1 MKAILFDLDGT
12 LINSL
17 GDLADACNY
26 VLEQNGYPTHPEER
40 YNYFVG
46 NGMDK
51 LIWAIL
57 PEGATEEEFQKVREQ
72 YKARY
77 LAHSL
82 DRTHPYEGIAEV
94 LRQLKKQGFLLAV
107 VSNKPDEQS
116 QKVVKALFEPGVFD
130 LVAGNRPGLP
140 VKPDPALPREVLARL
155 DAGPNES
162 YFVGDSGVDMKT
174 ALNCGLKGVGVTWG
188 FRTEEE
194 LHEAGAWRVIHHSK
208 DLLDIVMK

>member
-17 GDLADACNY
+17 GDLADACNH
-26 VLEQNGYPTHPEER
+26 VLKQNGYEPHPEEQ

-57 PEGATEEEFQKVREQ
+57 PEGSTEEAFQKIREQ
-72 YKARY
+72 YKSYY

-82 DRTHPYEGIAEV
+82 DRTRPYEGIQET
-94 LRQLKKQGFLLAV
+94 LKQLKEQGFLLAV

-116 QKVVKALFEPGVFD
+116 QKVVKALFEPGLFD

-140 VKPDPALPREVLARL
+140 VKPDPALPREVLNRL
-155 DAGPNES
+155 GADPDKS

-174 ALNCGLKGVGVTWG
+174 ALNCGLKSIGVTWG

-194 LHEAGAWRVIHHSK
+194 LRQSGASHIVCRPSQ
-208 DLLDIVMK
+208 LLDVVKR

>member
-1 MKAILFDLDGT
+1 MKAVLFDLDGT

-26 VLEQNGYPTHPEER
+26 VLKQNGYDPYPEEQ
-40 YNYFVG
+40 YKYFVG

-51 LIWAIL
+51 LIRAIL
-57 PEGATEEEFQKVREQ
+57 PQDATEETFQTIREQ

-82 DRTHPYEGIAEV
+82 DRTRPYEGVVEV
-94 LRQLKKQGFLLAV
+94 LKELKKEGFCLAV

-116 QKVVKALFEPGVFD
+116 QKVIKALFEPGLLDV
-130 LVAGNRPGLP
+130 VAGNRPGLP
-140 VKPDPALPREVLARL
+140 VKPDPTLPKEVLSRL
-155 DAGPNES
+155 EADPGQS

-174 ALNCGLKGVGVTWG
+174 ALNCGLKGIGVTWG

-194 LHEAGAWRVIHHSK
+194 LWKAGARYVVHRPGE
-208 DLLDIVMK
+208 LLDLVK

>member
-1 MKAILFDLDGT
+1 MKAVLFDLDGT

-26 VLEQNGYPTHPEER
+26 VLKQNGYDPHPEEQ

-51 LIWAIL
+51 LIRAIL
-57 PEGATEEEFQKVREQ
+57 PQDTTEETFQTIREQ

-82 DRTHPYEGIAEV
+82 DRTRPYEGVVEV
-94 LRQLKKQGFLLAV
+94 LKELKKEGFCLAV

-116 QKVVKALFEPGVFD
+116 QKVVEALFEPGLFD
-130 LVAGNRPGLP
+130 VVAGNRPGLP
-140 VKPDPALPREVLARL
+140 VKPDPTLP
-155 DAGPNES
+155 
-162 YFVGDSGVDMKT
+162 
-174 ALNCGLKGVGVTWG
+174 
-188 FRTEEE
+188 
-194 LHEAGAWRVIHHSK
+194 
-208 DLLDIVMK
+208 